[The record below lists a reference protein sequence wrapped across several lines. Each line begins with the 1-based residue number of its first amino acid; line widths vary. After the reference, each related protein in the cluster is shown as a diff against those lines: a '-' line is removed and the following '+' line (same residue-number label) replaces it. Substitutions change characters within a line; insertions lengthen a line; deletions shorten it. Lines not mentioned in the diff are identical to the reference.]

1 MKGPRHSSPC
11 QTKGKEHPPV
21 APQGS
26 AKPELPEPRATVDTE
41 KKFSVPVP
49 QALIFC
55 SVWLSCSFRAF
66 QQQQGGEGA
75 ELKPKLWHLNG
86 VTSCLTPGD
95 VGSYIT

>member
-55 SVWLSCSFRAF
+55 SVWLSCSFHVPLVFSSSEERA
-66 QQQQGGEGA
+66 QAVADQVS
-75 ELKPKLWHLNG
+75 N
-86 VTSCLTPGD
+86 
-95 VGSYIT
+95 